1 MKRYQIYVQRPV
13 TLISEIT
20 VEAESIELAKSYALK
35 LSSSQYDWQIT
46 ANGNPH
52 TIDTIEEIVT
62 EDVA

>member
-20 VEAESIELAKSYALK
+20 VEAESIELAKSYVLN
-35 LSSSQYDWQIT
+35 LQSSLFEWEIT
-46 ANGNPH
+46 PGSKPH
-52 TIDTIEEIVT
+52 TIDTVEVIET